1 MERGIRFD
9 RKYQSMPWHH
19 CDSVVFDIG
28 NVLIYYAPD
37 DFLQQLFPGDEQ
49 MQKDMLEQVYGGK
62 YWSCFDRGEM
72 EYEDAARR
80 LSQEYGH
87 KEEEY
92 MHALTGWIELKRPIE
107 EGWRA
112 ARRCRR
118 AGMRMYLLSNY
129 PKRGYER
136 MREKFAD
143 RFSIFDGGVISCY
156 AHQLKPESA
165 IYETLIRECRL
176 DPARTLFIDDTEK
189 NVEAALDHGI
199 NGFHMSHAGAM
210 DDFFI

>member
-118 AGMRMYLLSNY
+118 ACPG
-129 PKRGYER
+129 
-136 MREKFAD
+136 RESGPGRAPD
-143 RFSIFDGGVISCY
+143 SG
-156 AHQLKPESA
+156 
-165 IYETLIRECRL
+165 
-176 DPARTLFIDDTEK
+176 
-189 NVEAALDHGI
+189 
-199 NGFHMSHAGAM
+199 
-210 DDFFI
+210 